1 MQKKLFDAVW
11 NQALNPQYSRFL
23 RSFAEFQISNLQSA
37 NPSDVKKVSTASNE
51 IQKLKYII
59 YSYMMRWDHF
69 SVQLWPLRGPMFHLN
84 EKGALVEW
92 NWQYTWYKTCA
103 CCSTYPHAFYPS
115 EKPCGFPW
123 NRTRASAVRSLRL
136 KYLAI
141 PWLKSN

>member
-59 YSYMMRWDHF
+59 YSYMMR
-69 SVQLWPLRGPMFHLN
+69 
-84 EKGALVEW
+84 
-92 NWQYTWYKTCA
+92 
-103 CCSTYPHAFYPS
+103 
-115 EKPCGFPW
+115 
-123 NRTRASAVRSLRL
+123 
-136 KYLAI
+136 
-141 PWLKSN
+141 